1 MKKKLISFL
10 LLGVTFSLASCG
22 NTPAATTS
30 SDVPEAKEY
39 YLTGDMDLGDATKLQ
54 FTKDGDTYTLSNV
67 TLRRG
72 NSFQISEKHGALDFN
87 HLSSAL
93 GFKEGKNGYI
103 RVMNEGIYNISIN
116 ADENISL
123 TKTGSSYSK
132 VQLHVGEDK
141 TFDFTM
147 NDNFTYQLNDVAL
160 PYRENFYITLDD
172 ERLSFNDFDYNDLYY
187 SALRFNENKVQVVQ
201 KGDFN
206 FALNFAN
213 ENALVVTSENL
224 KLPQELPTDPDSYV
238 NLVNSLNNQ
247 FSQEGS
253 KFTLTETTYLAGD
266 QSTSNIYYE
275 EGISLNERYYTEK
288 HGDDEDAYESIRANI
303 LTETNYYEITRYEN
317 STSTP
322 SLNGYLIG
330 EQPADNNDTDS
341 TIVKLDKN
349 YLTLE
354 KAKDRMLTLV
364 GKDSFVKSNLL
375 SPTKVLHLA
384 SNEHSS
390 SYDTAYYAD
399 AKITAKYAGS
409 VGDGMEIKATNTE
422 KYSTSTTHKAV
433 TNEIEFTT
441 DNLSHLTKG
450 KYVLSY
456 YEGND
461 IFDDKEELLSTAS
474 PYKTITY
481 TFTYEYETREEST
494 SFHIDLSKYLLDEVY
509 LGSSITVKA
518 GDTIYNASLP
528 IADYEPLDA
537 IDKNKLQIVEFDS
550 EYLTQGKGNK
560 TTFTANKKG
569 ETSVKVGTLY
579 SNKTYNLDVHIDYK
593 DPSSISISPSVSSS
607 TEFYVGTTYNFTA
620 TVSTSYADPAVSVE
634 TSDSSKV
641 QITIDDIET
650 QRINGKANFSLK
662 MLEACDTSI
671 TVTIKSVSKPSVI
684 SKITINKI
692 LPALTIADFAG
703 TYYYG
708 DSSVTWTLTI
718 DNDGQTSLSNGQ
730 DISYSFKAKAQG
742 ANAVLDSSDTVASFS
757 AAIKEN
763 NAYTNTHY
771 VEISDFTLKDGTN
784 VIKTVYTYATT
795 LKFYDVWSSFNTYSN
810 MKDSEKNA
818 TLELVS
824 FTVSRYNAPVA
835 NYKITYGSDVYTFT
849 WTMPSYSGSNGTFG
863 SPSLNGATAS
873 GTTSMSNLTETS
885 FTLKVYKTWG
895 SPLFDETFNFVVVA

>member
-1 MKKKLISFL
+1 MKKKLINFL

-54 FTKDGDTYTLSNV
+54 FNKDGDTYTLSNV

-330 EQPADNNDTDS
+330 KQPADNNDTDS

-354 KAKDRMLTLV
+354 KAKNRMLTLV

-550 EYLTQGKGNK
+550 EYLTQGKGDK

-593 DPSSISISPSVSSS
+593 DPSSISISPSVSS

-703 TYYYG
+703 TYYHFR
-708 DSSVTWTLTI
+708 DNKTWTITI
-718 DNDGQTSLSNGQ
+718 ADDGQSNLSNDQGV
-730 DISYSFKAKAQG
+730 SYNFKAKTQG
-742 ANAVLDSSDTVASFS
+742 ATVVLDSSDTVASFS
-757 AAIKEN
+757 ATISV
-763 NAYTNTHY
+763 YNTTAVFHCL
-771 VEISDFTLKDGTN
+771 EISEFTLKDGTDVKAN
-784 VIKTVYTYATT
+784 IYSYSS
-795 LKFYDVWSSFNTYSN
+795 LKFYEVWSNFYNYDNMVDSENGATIEFVELSLSTYS
-810 MKDSEKNA
+810 SPS
-818 TLELVS
+818 V
-824 FTVSRYNAPVA
+824 
-835 NYKITYGSDVYTFT
+835 NYKITMGDVTYTFT
-849 WTMPSYSGSNGTFG
+849 WSSSSYGTGSIKDVKASNSSSSGYGSLSNV
-863 SPSLNGATAS
+863 
-873 GTTSMSNLTETS
+873 TENS
-885 FTLKVYKTWG
+885 FTLRLYAYG
-895 SPLFDETFNFVVVA
+895 SSPFDITFNFSPAE

>member
-54 FTKDGDTYTLSNV
+54 FNKDGDTYTLSNV

-147 NDNFTYQLNDVAL
+147 NDNFTYQLNNVAL

-224 KLPQELPTDPDSYV
+224 KLPQELPSDPDSYV

-253 KFTLTETTYLAGD
+253 KFTLTETTYLAED

-550 EYLTQGKGNK
+550 EYLTQGKGDK

-593 DPSSISISPSVSSS
+593 DPSSISISPSVSS

-703 TYYYG
+703 TYYHFR
-708 DSSVTWTLTI
+708 DNKTWTITI
-718 DNDGQTSLSNGQ
+718 ADDGQSNLSNDQGV
-730 DISYSFKAKAQG
+730 SYNFKAKTQG
-742 ANAVLDSSDTVASFS
+742 ATVVLDSSDTVASFS
-757 AAIKEN
+757 ATISV
-763 NAYTNTHY
+763 YNTTAVFHCL
-771 VEISDFTLKDGTN
+771 EISEFTLKDGTDVKAN
-784 VIKTVYTYATT
+784 IYSYSS
-795 LKFYDVWSSFNTYSN
+795 LKFYEVWSNFYNYDNMVDSENGATIEFVELSLSTYS
-810 MKDSEKNA
+810 SPS
-818 TLELVS
+818 V
-824 FTVSRYNAPVA
+824 
-835 NYKITYGSDVYTFT
+835 NYKITMGDVTYTFT
-849 WTMPSYSGSNGTFG
+849 WSSSSYGTGSIKDVKASNSSSSGYGSLSNV
-863 SPSLNGATAS
+863 
-873 GTTSMSNLTETS
+873 TENS
-885 FTLKVYKTWG
+885 FTLRLYAYG
-895 SPLFDETFNFVVVA
+895 SSPFDITFNFSPAE

>member
-39 YLTGDMDLGDATKLQ
+39 YLTGDMNLGDATKLQ
-54 FTKDGDTYTLSNV
+54 FNKDGDTYTLSNV

-147 NDNFTYQLNDVAL
+147 NDNFTYQLNNVAL

-224 KLPQELPTDPDSYV
+224 KLPQELPSDPDSYV

-247 FSQEGS
+247 FSQEAS
-253 KFTLTETTYLAGD
+253 KFTLTETTYLAED

-422 KYSTSTTHKAV
+422 KHSTSTTHKAV

-509 LGSSITVKA
+509 LGSSITIKA
-518 GDTIYNASLP
+518 GDTINNASLP

-537 IDKNKLQIVEFDS
+537 IDKSKLQIVEFDS
-550 EYLTQGKGNK
+550 EYLTQGKGDK

-593 DPSSISISPSVSSS
+593 DPSSISVSPSVSSS

-703 TYYYG
+703 TYYHFR
-708 DSSVTWTLTI
+708 DNKTWTITI
-718 DNDGQTSLSNGQ
+718 ADDGQSNLSNDQGV
-730 DISYSFKAKAQG
+730 SYNFKAKTQG
-742 ANAVLDSSDTVASFS
+742 ATVVLDSSDTVASFS
-757 AAIKEN
+757 ATISV
-763 NAYTNTHY
+763 YNTTAVFHCL
-771 VEISDFTLKDGTN
+771 EISEFTLKDGTDVKAN
-784 VIKTVYTYATT
+784 IYSYSS
-795 LKFYDVWSSFNTYSN
+795 LKFYEVWSNFYNYDNMVDSENGATIEFVELSLSTYS
-810 MKDSEKNA
+810 SPS
-818 TLELVS
+818 V
-824 FTVSRYNAPVA
+824 
-835 NYKITYGSDVYTFT
+835 NYKITMGDVTYTFT
-849 WTMPSYSGSNGTFG
+849 WSSSSYGTGSIKDVKASNSSSSGYGSLSNV
-863 SPSLNGATAS
+863 
-873 GTTSMSNLTETS
+873 TENS
-885 FTLKVYKTWG
+885 FTLRLYAYG
-895 SPLFDETFNFVVVA
+895 SSPFDITFNFSPAE

>member
-1 MKKKLISFL
+1 M
-10 LLGVTFSLASCG
+10 
-22 NTPAATTS
+22 
-30 SDVPEAKEY
+30 
-39 YLTGDMDLGDATKLQ
+39 
-54 FTKDGDTYTLSNV
+54 
-67 TLRRG
+67 
-72 NSFQISEKHGALDFN
+72 
-87 HLSSAL
+87 
-93 GFKEGKNGYI
+93 
-103 RVMNEGIYNISIN
+103 
-116 ADENISL
+116 
-123 TKTGSSYSK
+123 
-132 VQLHVGEDK
+132 
-141 TFDFTM
+141 
-147 NDNFTYQLNDVAL
+147 
-160 PYRENFYITLDD
+160 
-172 ERLSFNDFDYNDLYY
+172 
-187 SALRFNENKVQVVQ
+187 
-201 KGDFN
+201 
-206 FALNFAN
+206 
-213 ENALVVTSENL
+213 TSENL
-224 KLPQELPTDPDSYV
+224 KLPQELPSDPDSYV

-253 KFTLTETTYLAGD
+253 KFTLTETTYLAED

-461 IFDDKEELLSTAS
+461 IFNDKEELLSTAS

-550 EYLTQGKGNK
+550 EYLTQGKGDK

-569 ETSVKVGTLY
+569 ETSIKVGTLY

-703 TYYYG
+703 TYYHFR
-708 DSSVTWTLTI
+708 DNKTWTITI
-718 DNDGQTSLSNGQ
+718 ADDGQSNLSNDQGV
-730 DISYSFKAKAQG
+730 SYNFKAKTQG
-742 ANAVLDSSDTVASFS
+742 ATVVLDSSDTVASFS
-757 AAIKEN
+757 ATISV
-763 NAYTNTHY
+763 YNTTAVFHCL
-771 VEISDFTLKDGTN
+771 EISEFTLKDGTDVKAN
-784 VIKTVYTYATT
+784 IYSYSS
-795 LKFYDVWSSFNTYSN
+795 LKFYEVWSNFYNYDNMVDSENGATIEFVELSLSTYS
-810 MKDSEKNA
+810 SPS
-818 TLELVS
+818 V
-824 FTVSRYNAPVA
+824 
-835 NYKITYGSDVYTFT
+835 NYKITMGDVTYTFT
-849 WTMPSYSGSNGTFG
+849 WSSSSYGTGSIKDVKASNSSSSGYGSLSNV
-863 SPSLNGATAS
+863 
-873 GTTSMSNLTETS
+873 TENS
-885 FTLKVYKTWG
+885 FTLRLYAYG
-895 SPLFDETFNFVVVA
+895 SSPFDITFNFSPAE

>member
-54 FTKDGDTYTLSNV
+54 FNKDGDTYTLSNV

-147 NDNFTYQLNDVAL
+147 NDNFTYQLNNVAL

-224 KLPQELPTDPDSYV
+224 KLPQELPSDPDSYV

-253 KFTLTETTYLAGD
+253 KFTLTETTYLAED

-433 TNEIEFTT
+433 ANEIEFTT

-461 IFDDKEELLSTAS
+461 IFNDKEELLSTAS

-550 EYLTQGKGNK
+550 EYLTQGKGDK

-593 DPSSISISPSVSSS
+593 DPSSISISPSVSS

-703 TYYYG
+703 TYYHFR
-708 DSSVTWTLTI
+708 DNKTWTITI
-718 DNDGQTSLSNGQ
+718 ADDGQSNLSNDQGV
-730 DISYSFKAKAQG
+730 SYNFKAKTQG
-742 ANAVLDSSDTVASFS
+742 ATVVLDSSDTVASFS
-757 AAIKEN
+757 ATISV
-763 NAYTNTHY
+763 YNTTAVFHCL
-771 VEISDFTLKDGTN
+771 EISEFTLKDGTDVKAN
-784 VIKTVYTYATT
+784 IYSYSS
-795 LKFYDVWSSFNTYSN
+795 LKFYEVWSNFYNYDNMVDSENGATIEFVELSLSTYS
-810 MKDSEKNA
+810 SPS
-818 TLELVS
+818 V
-824 FTVSRYNAPVA
+824 
-835 NYKITYGSDVYTFT
+835 NYKITMGDVTYTFT
-849 WTMPSYSGSNGTFG
+849 WSSSSYGTGSIKDVKASNSSSSGYGSLSNV
-863 SPSLNGATAS
+863 
-873 GTTSMSNLTETS
+873 TENS
-885 FTLKVYKTWG
+885 FTLRLYAYG
-895 SPLFDETFNFVVVA
+895 SSPFDITFNFSPAE

>member
-10 LLGVTFSLASCG
+10 LLGVAFSLASCG
-22 NTPAATTS
+22 NTPASTTS
-30 SDVPEAKEY
+30 SNVPEAKEY

-72 NSFQISEKHGALDFN
+72 NSFQISEKHGALDFS

-123 TKTGSSYSK
+123 TKTASSYSK

-141 TFDFTM
+141 AFDFTM

-187 SALRFNENKVQVVQ
+187 STLRFNENKVQVVQ

-213 ENALVVTSENL
+213 ENALLVTSENL

-247 FSQEGS
+247 FTLEGS
-253 KFTLTETTYLAGD
+253 KFTLTETTYLAED
-266 QSTSNIYYE
+266 KSTANIYYE

-288 HGDDEDAYESIRANI
+288 HGDEEDAYESIRANI
-303 LTETNYYEITRYEN
+303 LTETNYYEITRYIN

-330 EQPADNNDTDS
+330 EQPDNSDTDS

-364 GKDSFVKSNLL
+364 GKDSFVKANLL

-390 SYDTAYYAD
+390 SYDNAYYAD

-409 VGDGMEIKATNTE
+409 VGDGMEIKVSNTE

-456 YEGND
+456 YEGNN
-461 IFDDKEELLSTAS
+461 IFDENENLLDTAS

-481 TFTYEYETREEST
+481 SFTYEYETREEST

-509 LGSSITVKA
+509 LASSITVKA
-518 GDTIYNASLP
+518 GDTINNQSLL
-528 IADYEPLDA
+528 IVDYEPLDA

-550 EYLTQGKGNK
+550 EYLEQGKGDK
-560 TTFTANKKG
+560 TTFTAKKKG

-579 SNKTYNLDVHIDYK
+579 SNKTYSLAVHIEYK
-593 DPSSISISPSVSSS
+593 DPNNISISPSVSSS

-620 TVSTSYADPAVSVE
+620 TISPSGYADPAVTVE
-634 TSDSSKV
+634 VSDASKV
-641 QITIDDIET
+641 QLTIDDVET
-650 QRINGKANFSLK
+650 QRKNGKANFSLK
-662 MLEACDTSI
+662 MLEASDTAI
-671 TVTIKSVSKPSVI
+671 TVTIKSVSKPSVT

-703 TYYYG
+703 TYYHFR
-708 DSSVTWTLTI
+708 DNKTWTLTI
-718 DNDGQTSLSNGQ
+718 AADGQSNLSNDQGA
-730 DISYSFKAKAQG
+730 SYSFKAKAEG
-742 ANAVLDSSDTVASFS
+742 ASAVLDSSDDVASFS
-757 AAIKEN
+757 A
-763 NAYTNTHY
+763 T
-771 VEISDFTLKDGTN
+771 ISVYNSTAGIHSLEVSEFTLKDGTDVKN
-784 VIKTVYTYATT
+784 SIYGYSSIKFYEAWANFYTYD
-795 LKFYDVWSSFNTYSN
+795 KMS
-810 MKDSEKNA
+810 DSENNA
-818 TLELVS
+818 TIELVEL
-824 FTVSRYNAPVA
+824 TVSSTYNPPSAK
-835 NYKITYGSDVYTFT
+835 YKITMGDVTYTFT
-849 WTMPSYSGSNGTFG
+849 WSSSSYGTGSISDVKASNSSSNVYSSLSNVTDNSFTLRLYSYG
-863 SPSLNGATAS
+863 SPS
-873 GTTSMSNLTETS
+873 
-885 FTLKVYKTWG
+885 
-895 SPLFDETFNFVVVA
+895 FDITFNFSSAA